1 MRARV
6 TVKGMIHLPP
16 APSTHQGRLVIARV
30 TAIVLWLAFGYGAIG
45 AILSVYVADTYGR
58 PSMLR
63 VGAALVLLAGVSA
76 VGLSRVQA
84 VSTRH

>member
-1 MRARV
+1 M
-6 TVKGMIHLPP
+6 
-16 APSTHQGRLVIARV
+16 IARA
-30 TAIVLWLAFGYGAIG
+30 TAVVLWLAFGYGAIG
-45 AILSVYVADTYGR
+45 AILSVYVADTHGR

-76 VGLSRVQA
+76 AGLSRVQA

>member
-1 MRARV
+1 MR
-6 TVKGMIHLPP
+6 HLRSP
-16 APSTHQGRLVIARV
+16 APTTRQGRLVVARA
-30 TAIVLWLAFGYGAIG
+30 TAVVLWLAFGYGAIG
-45 AILSVYVADTYGR
+45 AILSVYIADTYGR